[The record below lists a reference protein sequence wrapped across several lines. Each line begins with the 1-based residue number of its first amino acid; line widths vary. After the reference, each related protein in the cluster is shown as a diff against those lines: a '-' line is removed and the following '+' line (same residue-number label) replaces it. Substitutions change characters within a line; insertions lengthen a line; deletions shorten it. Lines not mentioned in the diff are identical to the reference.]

1 MNINEA
7 IAANVRAHRARKQ
20 LTQKELAKKCGLS
33 QSRISRIEEG
43 NYLIYA
49 YELFDLAEALELSI
63 NQLIGNL
70 ASKNPTTDNEEKPC

>member
-33 QSRISRIEEG
+33 QSRISRIEDG
-43 NYLIYA
+43 GKVYA
-49 YELFDLAEALELSI
+49 AELPELAEALELSVD
-63 NQLIGNL
+63 QLMTGN
-70 ASKNPTTDNEEKPC
+70 A